1 MAKDDSGN
9 QNTDK
14 ADAQIKRDFEANKE
28 AVMKMLL
35 QNVINVNIEVPR
47 VVKGDFEKYL
57 S

>member
-1 MAKDDSGN
+1 MASEDSGN
-9 QNTDK
+9 KNTDET
-14 ADAQIKRDFEANKE
+14 DQQIKEDFNANKD

-57 S
+57 D